1 MQFNSRKFATV
12 RKRNKIT
19 QVEVAKKIGC
29 SQSTIQSWE
38 SGRVIPNRIDVSIIA
53 EAVECTV
60 ADLIDD
66 YMPLP
71 PSSKY
76 TALVDDPM
84 LPMLLDAWL
93 LAGVVEKAQIIEYS
107 RSLTKKEKTRKDSK
121 SSA

>member
-1 MQFNSRKFATV
+1 MQFSSRKFATV
-12 RKRNKIT
+12 RKKSKIT

-38 SGRVIPNRIDVSIIA
+38 SGKAKPNRIDVGMIA
-53 EAVECTV
+53 EAVGCKV

-66 YMPLP
+66 YLPLP

-84 LPMLLDAWL
+84 LPMVLDSWL
-93 LAGVVEKAQIIEYS
+93 LAGVVEKAQIIEYA
-107 RSLTKKEKTRKDSK
+107 RTITKMAKGKNDSK